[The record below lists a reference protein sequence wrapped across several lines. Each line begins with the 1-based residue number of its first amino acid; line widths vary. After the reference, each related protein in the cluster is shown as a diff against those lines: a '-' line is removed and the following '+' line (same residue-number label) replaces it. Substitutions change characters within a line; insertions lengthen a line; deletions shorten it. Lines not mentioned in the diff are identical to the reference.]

1 MTMDL
6 NQLDRE
12 QLANLEEKL
21 KKAKD
26 KIETLV
32 KENPLTSVVVALS
45 VGYLLA
51 RLINRKNK

>member
-1 MTMDL
+1 MDL